1 MRWSLLADLSS
12 RRSVSKSVA
21 PPRTRLLAPLGQL
34 GLLAASA
41 IMIGTVLGFVL

>member
-1 MRWSLLADLSS
+1 MQWSLLADLSN
-12 RRSVSKSVA
+12 RHLVSTSGA

-41 IMIGTVLGFVL
+41 IMLGAVLAFVL